1 MYDVA
6 IVGFGPAGASAA
18 LYTVRAGFS
27 TLLVGRDGGSV
38 EKAAEIDNYY
48 GVGGPVSGA
57 ELLERGLSQAKRLG
71 CGIMHAEVLGL
82 GWNGNYTLTTGGGE
96 IQARSVILAT
106 GAKRGSAPV
115 KGLSRL
121 DGAGVSW
128 CAVCDGFF
136 HRGKPVAVLGAG
148 EYARHECEQLI
159 GVAGSVTVLTNGEKL
174 LCAMP
179 DGADVIEKPVAE
191 LLGDGRLSGVRF
203 EDGTELELSGLFVAV
218 GAAGGTELARKIG
231 APVENGCVAVDAEMA
246 TMLPGLFAAGDCA
259 GTVRQVSVAVGQGA
273 IAGMSAARWLRAQ
286 K

>member
-27 TLLVGRDGGSV
+27 TLLVGRDGGSL

-48 GVGGPVSGA
+48 GVDGPVSGA
-57 ELLERGLSQAKRLG
+57 ELLEKGLEQAKRLG
-71 CGIMHAEVLGL
+71 CELLQAEVLGL
-82 GWNGNYTLTTGGGE
+82 GWNGNYTLTTGSGE
-96 IQARSVILAT
+96 IQARSVILAA
-106 GAKRGSAPV
+106 GAKRVSAPV
-115 KGLSRL
+115 KGLNEL

-148 EYARHECEQLI
+148 EYARHECEQLT
-159 GVAGSVTVLTNGEKL
+159 GVAGSVTVLTNGEKPM
-174 LCAMP
+174 CAMP
-179 DGADVIEKPVAE
+179 DGVEVVEKPVAE
-191 LLGDGRLSGVRF
+191 ILGDGRLSGVRF
-203 EDGTELELSGLFVAV
+203 EDGTEMELSGLFVAI